1 MDPPPP
7 PEIINK
13 EKSMR
18 WKKYEIIENEDV
30 TYNSWYIEKNIRIN
44 IISGYLKQGYHMLG
58 KQLKTIILG
67 QNL

>member
-1 MDPPPP
+1 MDPTPL

-30 TYNSWYIEKNIRIN
+30 TCSSWYIEKNIEMN

-58 KQLKTIILG
+58 R
-67 QNL
+67 

>member
-1 MDPPPP
+1 MDPTPPL
-7 PEIINK
+7 EIINK

-18 WKKYEIIENEDV
+18 WKKYEIIENENV

-58 KQLKTIILG
+58 R
-67 QNL
+67 

>member
-1 MDPPPP
+1 MDPTPP

-30 TYNSWYIEKNIRIN
+30 TYNSWYIEKNIGMN
-44 IISGYLKQGYHMLG
+44 IISGYLKQGYH
-58 KQLKTIILG
+58 ILVR
-67 QNL
+67 